1 MVMSV
6 VGWTERSVASAYSF
20 SWVTKE
26 FDTRG
31 DSWMLMSPRVRRVD
45 DLLTVHPDFQLG
57 GAPWERKGEAENSLF
72 SFCKGFK
79 TFCSRY
85 LPRGVLR
92 PDVGV
97 TEFTE

>member
-57 GAPWERKGEAENSLF
+57 GAPWERKGEGGIVFSVLQRVQDLLF
-72 SFCKGFK
+72 ALS
-79 TFCSRY
+79 
-85 LPRGVLR
+85 P
-92 PDVGV
+92 
-97 TEFTE
+97 